1 MKTVFEKKWLLA
13 VVIAAIFFAGVFAGA
28 IGVQMVNEHNHKMVN
43 EHGHKGLSFG
53 EAKPQEPKK
62 EEQKSTEVKEDKAKN
77 EAESKPAP
85 KATTSVPSEYKAALA
100 SAKTYSNVMHM
111 SKQGI
116 YDQLTSEY
124 GGKFPADAAQYAIDN
139 LNADYNKNALE
150 SAKVYQKMMH
160 MSTEA
165 IRDQLTSEYGG
176 KFTEEEADY
185 AVSNLPQ

>member
-28 IGVQMVNEHNHKMVN
+28 IGVQMVNEHD
-43 EHGHKGLSFG
+43 HKGLSFG

-77 EAESKPAP
+77 EAEAKPAP

-176 KFTEEEADY
+176 KFTEEADY

>member
-1 MKTVFEKKWLLA
+1 MKTMLERKWLLA

-28 IGVQMVNEHNHKMVN
+28 IGAQMVNEHNHK
-43 EHGHKGLSFG
+43 GLAFG

-62 EEQKSTEVKEDKAKN
+62 EEQKTTDVKKEAPKTET
-77 EAESKPAP
+77 KPAP
-85 KATTSVPSEYKAALA
+85 KQTPSVPSEYKAALA

-150 SAKVYQKMMH
+150 SAKVYQKMMN

-185 AVSNLPQ
+185 AVSNLPK